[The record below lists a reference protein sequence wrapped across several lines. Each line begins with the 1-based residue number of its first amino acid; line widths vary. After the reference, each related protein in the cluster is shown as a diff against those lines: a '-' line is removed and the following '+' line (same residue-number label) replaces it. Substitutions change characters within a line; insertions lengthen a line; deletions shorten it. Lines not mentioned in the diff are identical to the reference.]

1 MRNTAIFFPMA
12 LLLTMGALHSCQQP
26 AGKDGKPI
34 DTPTTGSI
42 KVMVDEGYK
51 PIVSTSIDVFDS
63 IYRQATI
70 EAIYTSEGEALKALL
85 NDSIQVIV
93 IARALS
99 EDELNTY
106 FRPRGFTPYMTPI
119 AYDAVAFI
127 QHPANTDTVFT
138 QEQIKD
144 MLNGKIRRW
153 SDLNPKSKLGDLQL
167 VFDNAL
173 SGTVRYAK
181 DSIGGGAPLSP
192 QASALNTNEE
202 VISYVAKNKNAV
214 GIISANLISDTDDSG
229 TQEFLK
235 EIRLVRV
242 AKVPGERGYGPW
254 QAYLATGDYPY
265 KRTIYVINAQARKG
279 LGLGFASFLAGNI
292 GQTIVLK
299 DGLLPANA
307 VTRVIQVER

>member
-1 MRNTAIFFPMA
+1 MRQYAFVLLFLSFFS
-12 LLLTMGALHSCQQP
+12 LLLTACGQQK
-26 AGKDGKPI
+26 GKDGKTL
-34 DTPTTGSI
+34 DSPTTGSI

-85 NDSIQVIV
+85 SDSIQVIV
-93 IARALS
+93 IPRALT
-99 EDELNTY
+99 EEELNKY

-127 QHPANTDTVFT
+127 QHPENTDTVFT
-138 QEQIKD
+138 QAQIKD
-144 MLNGKIRRW
+144 MLTGKIRRW
-153 SDLNPKSKLGDLQL
+153 REVNPKSKLGDLRL

-181 DSIGGGAPLSP
+181 DSIAGGAPLSP

-202 VISYVAKNKNAV
+202 VIQYVSKNKNAV
-214 GIISANLISDTDDSG
+214 GIISANLISDTDDGG
-229 TQEFLK
+229 TQAFLK

-242 AKVPGERGYGPW
+242 AKEPGERGYGPW

-279 LGLGFASFLAGNI
+279 LGLGFAAFLAGNT

-307 VTRVIQVER
+307 VTRVIQIER

>member
-1 MRNTAIFFPMA
+1 MRTFLLFAPAFAVFS
-12 LLLTMGALHSCQQP
+12 LLLPACGPQQDKS
-26 AGKDGKPI
+26 GKTL

-42 KVMVDEGYK
+42 KIMVDEGYK

-63 IYRQATI
+63 IYKRATV
-70 EAIYTSEGEALKALL
+70 EPIYTSEGEALKALFL
-85 NDSIQVIV
+85 DSIQVVV

-99 EDELNTY
+99 EDELNKY

-119 AYDAVAFI
+119 AYDAIAFI
-127 QHPANTDTVFT
+127 QHPDNRDTVFT

-144 MLNGKIRRW
+144 MLTGKIRRW
-153 SDLNPKSKLGDLQL
+153 SDINPASKLGDLRL
-167 VFDNAL
+167 VFDNPL
-173 SGTVRYAK
+173 SGAVRYAR
-181 DSIGGGAPLSP
+181 DSIAGGGPLSP
-192 QASALNTNEE
+192 QASALQTNEE
-202 VISYVAKNKNAV
+202 VINYVAKQKNAV

-229 TQEFLK
+229 TQAFLQ
-235 EIRLVRV
+235 EIRLVRI
-242 AKVPGERGYGPW
+242 AKQAGERGFGPW

-265 KRTIYVINAQARKG
+265 KRTVHVINAQARKG

-299 DGLLPANA
+299 DGLLPATA